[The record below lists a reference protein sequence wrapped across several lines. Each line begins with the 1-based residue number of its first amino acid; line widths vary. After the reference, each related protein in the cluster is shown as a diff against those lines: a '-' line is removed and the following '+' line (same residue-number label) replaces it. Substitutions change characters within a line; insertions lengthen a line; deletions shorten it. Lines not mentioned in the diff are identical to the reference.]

1 MIDLGRLNQYEPI
14 DLTNICNTN
23 IIMLNPARREY
34 GIQITDEVS
43 RINTENLKL
52 TKWIDDIKLK

>member
-34 GIQITDEVS
+34 GIQITDEV
-43 RINTENLKL
+43 RWKI
-52 TKWIDDIKLK
+52 